1 MKSRK
6 GFTLIEVIMTIV
18 ILAIAAA
25 AFMAMFG
32 RQFTGSA
39 IPAGQVERQY
49 RLIQQMESIT
59 SEYRNRLSN
68 EATPFSLPQ
77 FQTYVGTLP
86 YVDNSRTGMMTFTYG
101 TATTRA
107 YLRVTLRDGDQTLMS
122 IFTD

>member
-1 MKSRK
+1 
-6 GFTLIEVIMTIV
+6 
-18 ILAIAAA
+18 
-25 AFMAMFG
+25 
-32 RQFTGSA
+32 
-39 IPAGQVERQY
+39 
-49 RLIQQMESIT
+49 MESIT